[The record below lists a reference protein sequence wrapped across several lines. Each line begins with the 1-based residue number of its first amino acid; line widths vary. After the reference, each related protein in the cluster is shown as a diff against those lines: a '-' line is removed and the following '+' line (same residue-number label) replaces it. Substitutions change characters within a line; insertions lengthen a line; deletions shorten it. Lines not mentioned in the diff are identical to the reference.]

1 MTTQAENPAGDGSG
15 GNGAVKWVVVVLLLV
30 AATLGNQY
38 LPQVNVIVRVGGVV
52 VLAVAAL
59 GLALTT
65 RQGRG
70 FIAVLQEA
78 QVEARKV
85 VWPTGEETWRTT
97 LIVLAVVV
105 VSSLLLWGLDSIF
118 GLIISSIIG

>member
-1 MTTQAENPAGDGSG
+1 MTTQAENPESRSAGLI
-15 GNGAVKWVVVVLLLV
+15 KWVVVLALLIGASLGNHYLTQFPV
-30 AATLGNQY
+30 AA
-38 LPQVNVIVRVGGVV
+38 RWAAVV
-52 VLAVAAL
+52 VMAVAAF
-59 GLALTT
+59 GLAFTT
-65 RQGRG
+65 SQGRG
-70 FIAVLQEA
+70 FIVVLRDA

-105 VSSLLLWGLDSIF
+105 VSSLLPWGLDSIF